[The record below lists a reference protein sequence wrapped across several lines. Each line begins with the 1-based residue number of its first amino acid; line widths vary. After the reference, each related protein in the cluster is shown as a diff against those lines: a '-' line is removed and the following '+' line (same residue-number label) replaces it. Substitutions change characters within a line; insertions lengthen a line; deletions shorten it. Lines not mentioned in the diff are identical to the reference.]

1 MLSNFFK
8 IAFRNILRNK
18 IYSFVNIAGFAIGLA
33 SCLIIMVYVS
43 YELSYDNF
51 HDNADRIYRVTV
63 HGKLGDNEF
72 NLASTPPPMA
82 ETLLDTYP
90 EVVNTVRLQPS
101 ENMLIRTGN
110 ENNEN
115 FIENDFIWAD
125 SSFFDFFTYKLII
138 GENNNVLAEPHTVVL
153 TKSTAMKY
161 FGRLDVIGTILEFE
175 DFTPYK
181 ITGVC
186 EDPPSN
192 AHFSFDIIA
201 SLKSLDYDDG
211 DFWLGNPF
219 NTYIMFT
226 ENANVIQFED
236 KIQELI
242 TKYVGP
248 QIQNAIGSSIEE
260 LQNSGGY
267 YHYGLQA
274 LTSIHLE
281 SDLQEEIEAN
291 SDILYIYIF
300 SFIALFILA
309 IACINFMNLSTARS
323 IMRAKEVG
331 VRKVMGSHI
340 GQIIRQFLSESII
353 VTAIAMILAVG
364 LAYLFLPYFSDIAG
378 KEYSFQIMSEWYSI
392 PLILLAILVVGFLA
406 GIYPA
411 VYLSSFRPIKVLKT
425 SLSSVES
432 GSSLR
437 KILVV
442 FQFSVS
448 IMLIIGTLV
457 INDQLSFVQNKNLGW
472 DKEQV
477 FVIKRAW
484 AIQDNEEVM
493 KNELLK
499 NPNILT
505 FTSSWAVPGRVRGN
519 FLVWN
524 PETPRGTQHLI
535 DGMSVKYD
543 FDKTFGVEVKEGR
556 LFSKEFLSDST
567 AVVLNESAVRIL
579 GYEDPIGKRFT
590 FPGANE
596 EQDFNLT
603 IIGVVKDFHYESLH
617 HKIGP
622 MVMLLERGWPGFV
635 SMKIRPENV
644 QATVAFANQVWAKY
658 IPDKPFEYF
667 FADDDF
673 ARLYENE
680 KRTGKIFSS
689 FSTLAVII
697 ACLGLF
703 GLATFVTNQRR
714 KEIGIRKTLGASVY
728 SIVYLLSKQFS
739 IWVILANLIAWPVAY
754 YFMGEWLSNFEYR
767 IGVSFVSFVLAAVL
781 VFLIALFTVAYQSVR
796 AAMANPVDSIRY
808 E

>member
-18 IYSFVNIAGFAIGLA
+18 IYSFINIAGFAIGLA
-33 SCLIIMVYVS
+33 SCLIILIYVT
-43 YELSYDNF
+43 YELSYDKF
-51 HDNADRIYRVTV
+51 HDNADNIYRITV

-82 ETLLDTYP
+82 EVILDTYP
-90 EVVNTVRLQPS
+90 EVINTVRIQPS

-110 ENNEN
+110 ESNEN

-125 SSFFDFFTYKLII
+125 SSFFDFFTYKLIL
-138 GENNNVLAEPHTVVL
+138 GENNTALAEPHTVVL
-153 TKSTAMKY
+153 TESTALKY

-186 EDPPSN
+186 EDPTDN
-192 AHFSFDIIA
+192 AHFRFDILA
-201 SLKSLDYDDG
+201 SLASLDYDDA

-219 NTYIMFT
+219 NTYIMLT
-226 ENANVIQFED
+226 ENANVVDF
-236 KIQELI
+236 KNKLQELVE
-242 TKYVGP
+242 KYVGP
-248 QIQNAIGSSIEE
+248 QVQGALGRSIQD

-267 YHYGLQA
+267 YRYDLQA
-274 LTSIHLE
+274 LTDIHLH
-281 SDLQEEIEAN
+281 SNLQGELEPN
-291 SDILYIYIF
+291 GDILYVYIF
-300 SFIALFILA
+300 SFIAFFILV

-340 GQIIRQFLSESII
+340 GQIIRQFLSESIL
-353 VTAIAMILAVG
+353 VTSIAMILALG
-364 LAYLFLPYFSDIAG
+364 LTYLFLPYFNIIAG
-378 KEYSFQIMSEWYSI
+378 REYTFQILGEWYSI
-392 PLILLAILVVGFLA
+392 PLILLGIVVVGFLA

-411 VYLSSFRPIKVLKT
+411 VYLSSFQPVKVLKT
-425 SLSSVES
+425 SLTSVES

-448 IMLIIGTLV
+448 IVLIIGTLI

-472 DKEQV
+472 DKDQV
-477 FVIKRAW
+477 LVIKRAW
-484 AIQDNEEVM
+484 AIEDNEEVI
-493 KNELLK
+493 KNELLS
-499 NPNILT
+499 NANILSY
-505 FTSSWAVPGRVRGN
+505 TSSWAIPGRLRGN
-519 FLVWN
+519 YLVWN

-535 DGMSVKYD
+535 DGMTVKYD
-543 FDKTFGVEVKEGR
+543 FDKTYGVEIKEGR
-556 LFSKEFLSDST
+556 LFSKEFLSDSI
-567 AVVLNESAVRIL
+567 AVVINESAVKLL
-579 GYEDPIGKRFT
+579 GYEDPIGKRLT

-596 EQDFNLT
+596 QQDFNLN

-617 HKIGP
+617 HKIEP
-622 MVMLLERGWPGFV
+622 MMMMLERGWPGFV
-635 SMKIRPENV
+635 SLKINAANV
-644 QATVAFANQVWAKY
+644 QSTIAFANEVWTKY

-667 FADDDF
+667 FADEDF
-673 ARLYENE
+673 ASLYENE
-680 KRTGKIFSS
+680 QRTARIFSS
-689 FSTLAVII
+689 FSTLAIII

-703 GLATFVTNQRR
+703 GLATFITNQRR

-739 IWVILANLIAWPVAY
+739 TWVILANIIAWPVAY
-754 YFMGEWLSNFEYR
+754 YFMGQWLNNFEYR
-767 IGVSFVSFVLAAVL
+767 IGINLITFFAAAII
-781 VFLIALFTVAYQSVR
+781 VFLVALITVAYQSVR
-796 AAMANPVDSIRY
+796 AAMANPVDSIKY